1 MKPQRKLK
9 VVEIEPAVFNATD
22 SIEYQKG
29 TVVSRQLL
37 KGEKGN
43 VTLFAFSEGEGLSE
57 HTAPFDAL
65 VHVLQGEA
73 EITISRKNFTLR
85 DGDMIVMPA
94 NRPHA
99 VRAVQDFKM
108 LLTMIRS

>member
-1 MKPQRKLK
+1 MEPQRKFK
-9 VVEIEPAVFNATD
+9 VVEIEPAVFNAAD
-22 SIEYQKG
+22 SIEYQSG
-29 TVVSRQLL
+29 TVVSRQLIKRD
-37 KGEKGN
+37 KGS

-65 VHVLQGEA
+65 VQVLEGEA
-73 EITISRKNFTLR
+73 EITISDKKYMLKN
-85 DGDMIVMPA
+85 GEMIVMPA
-94 NRPHA
+94 NKPHA